1 MNAAPIQSVKNQ
13 VKVDILDNALNLFAK
28 KGFDGASTR
37 EIADAAGVTHAL
49 IKYHF
54 GSKEELWKEAVNQ
67 LFGRLDEVIAE
78 FELKAADIDD
88 PVEWLRLFIS
98 HYIRYCAEHPEHA
111 RIMVQESTS
120 ENNRLSWAVEK
131 HMVHTSTAFEEN
143 VTMLIDRGDLPKI
156 SKISFRYIFTAAC
169 QSIFTLAAEVK
180 LLYGTSR
187 SYEQQ
192 IEAHIDAVTKLLLR
206 D

>member
-67 LFGRLDEVIAE
+67 LFGRLD
-78 FELKAADIDD
+78 
-88 PVEWLRLFIS
+88 
-98 HYIRYCAEHPEHA
+98 
-111 RIMVQESTS
+111 
-120 ENNRLSWAVEK
+120 
-131 HMVHTSTAFEEN
+131 
-143 VTMLIDRGDLPKI
+143 
-156 SKISFRYIFTAAC
+156 
-169 QSIFTLAAEVK
+169 
-180 LLYGTSR
+180 
-187 SYEQQ
+187 
-192 IEAHIDAVTKLLLR
+192 
-206 D
+206 